1 MINYIYIVIHIQWH
15 HDNQKQTTLPRIL
28 RQSVNVWLV
37 QVDLV
42 SVQTLRKILAL
53 LLKRRFYE
61 RSNANI
67 GKHDNKINKTEWNV
81 CQIYNKFYM
90 KTCSFKNIVV
100 IIIIII
106 IIIFANSCLRIIK
119 WYFLIYIDFYYIRV
133 KILLHSFI
141 QQKVEQKGLTKV
153 FTSLDLPSTPDLIV
167 IPPRSW
173 REMVLGIMHRQ

>member
-1 MINYIYIVIHIQWH
+1 MCV
-15 HDNQKQTTLPRIL
+15 
-28 RQSVNVWLV
+28 
-37 QVDLV
+37 
-42 SVQTLRKILAL
+42 
-53 LLKRRFYE
+53 RF
-61 RSNANI
+61 
-67 GKHDNKINKTEWNV
+67 
-81 CQIYNKFYM
+81 KFYM

-106 IIIFANSCLRIIK
+106 IIFFANSCLRIIK

-133 KILLHSFI
+133 KIQILLHSFI

-173 REMVLGIMHRQ
+173 NYASAVKDKTNQLFTGMQTTYNFLDLQTEILPCLSFGPTNHIYMYCPHVD

>member
-1 MINYIYIVIHIQWH
+1 MCV
-15 HDNQKQTTLPRIL
+15 
-28 RQSVNVWLV
+28 
-37 QVDLV
+37 
-42 SVQTLRKILAL
+42 
-53 LLKRRFYE
+53 
-61 RSNANI
+61 RS
-67 GKHDNKINKTEWNV
+67 
-81 CQIYNKFYM
+81 KFYM

-106 IIIFANSCLRIIK
+106 IIIFFANSCLRIIK

-153 FTSLDLPSTPDLIV
+153 LTSLDLPSTPGPDLIV

-173 REMVLGIMHRQ
+173 REMVLGIMHQQ

>member
-1 MINYIYIVIHIQWH
+1 MCV
-15 HDNQKQTTLPRIL
+15 
-28 RQSVNVWLV
+28 
-37 QVDLV
+37 
-42 SVQTLRKILAL
+42 
-53 LLKRRFYE
+53 RF
-61 RSNANI
+61 
-67 GKHDNKINKTEWNV
+67 
-81 CQIYNKFYM
+81 KFYM

-106 IIIFANSCLRIIK
+106 IIFFANSCLRIIK

-153 FTSLDLPSTPDLIV
+153 FTGLDLPSTPDLIV